1 MASMLSAKLDPSL
14 RAWLEAAHASGK
26 PPMCE
31 LTPLEGRAAALE
43 MMKSACA
50 EPEPVARVEDIRIPG
65 PDTEIP
71 VRVYTPRSAEPRPG
85 LVFFHGGGWVLCN
98 LETHDVACRAISR
111 RSGAAVVS
119 VDYRLAPEHRFPA
132 AVDDCY
138 AALDWTAANARSLG
152 VDRSRIYVGGDSAG
166 GNLAA
171 VVALKSR
178 DEKGPA
184 IAGQAMVYPVTNLA
198 SFDTPSY
205 EEFADGYQLT
215 RASMEWFRN
224 HYLREPEDGL
234 HPYASPLLA
243 PDLSGLPPA
252 LVLTAECD
260 PLRDEAEA
268 FAARLETAG
277 VAVAHTR
284 YEGMIHPFF
293 SLSGVCPRAFDA
305 FQQVADFLR
314 AA

>member
-1 MASMLSAKLDPSL
+1 MLSDKLDPTL
-14 RAWLEAAHASGK
+14 RAWLEGVQALGN
-26 PPMCE
+26 PPMCT
-31 LTPLEGRAAALE
+31 LTPEEGRAAALE
-43 MMKSACA
+43 MMKSVCA
-50 EPEPVARVEDIRIPG
+50 APEPVARVEDIRIPG
-65 PDTEIP
+65 PDAEIP
-71 VRVYTPRSAEPRPG
+71 VRVYTPESGARRPG
-85 LVFFHGGGWVLCN
+85 LVFFHGGGWVLCD
-98 LETHDVACRAISR
+98 LETHDVACRAIAR
-111 RSGAAVVS
+111 RAGAVVVS

-138 AALDWTAANARSLG
+138 AALEWAAANAGSL
-152 VDRSRIYVGGDSAG
+152 DIDPRRISVGGDSAG

-171 VVALKSR
+171 AVALKSR
-178 DEKGPA
+178 DERGPA
-184 IAGQAMVYPVTNLA
+184 VAGQAMVYPVTNLA

-224 HYLREPEDGL
+224 HYLRGPEDGL

-243 PDLSGLPPA
+243 SNLEGLPPA

-260 PLRDEAEA
+260 PLRDEGEA
-268 FAARLETAG
+268 FAGRLEKAG
-277 VAVAHTR
+277 VDVTCTR

-293 SLSGVCPRAFDA
+293 SLSGVCSRAFDS
-305 FQQVADFLR
+305 FQQVADFVR

>member
-1 MASMLSAKLDPSL
+1 MWSERLDPTL
-14 RAWLEAAHASGK
+14 RAWLEAVQALEK
-26 PPMCE
+26 PPMCT
-31 LTPLEGRAAALE
+31 LTPEEGRAAALE
-43 MMKSACA
+43 MMKTVCA
-50 EPEPVARVEDIRIPG
+50 APEPVARVEDIRIRG
-65 PDTEIP
+65 PEAEIP
-71 VRVYTPRSAEPRPG
+71 VRVYTPESLAPRPG
-85 LVFFHGGGWVLCN
+85 LVFFHGGGWVLCG
-98 LETHDVACRAISR
+98 LETHDVACRAIAR
-111 RSGAAVVS
+111 RAGAVVVS

-132 AVDDCY
+132 AVNDCY
-138 AALDWTAANARSLG
+138 AALEWTAANAGPLDIDGR
-152 VDRSRIYVGGDSAG
+152 RISVGGDSAG

-171 VVALKSR
+171 AVALKSR
-178 DEKGPA
+178 DERGPA

-224 HYLREPEDGL
+224 HYLQRPEDGL

-243 PDLSGLPPA
+243 PDLEGLPPA

-260 PLRDEAEA
+260 PLRDEGEA
-268 FAARLETAG
+268 FAGRLEKAG
-277 VAVAHTR
+277 VAVTRAR

-293 SLSGVCPRAFDA
+293 SLSGVCSRAFDS
-305 FQQVADFLR
+305 FQQVADFVR